1 MSRRDLLKLP
11 ALLIPTLSGAKEPDG
26 PPWFTDLAA
35 KAGLTEPVVYGGVDH
50 KKFILET
57 NGCGIAFYDYDHDG
71 WLDILVPGGS
81 RLEAPPPAP
90 SIRLYKN
97 NRNRPFTHVPTKPPF
112 HPLPS
117 APPPAPPA

>member
-81 RLEAPPPAP
+81 RLDGAPPAT

-97 NRNRPFTHVPTKPPF
+97 NRNGTFSDETKKAG
-112 HPLPS
+112 LQRVAWVS
-117 APPPAPPA
+117 GVCVGD

>member
-26 PPWFTDLAA
+26 LPWFTDIAA

-57 NGCGIAFYDYDHDG
+57 NGCGIVFYDYDHHG
-71 WLDILVPGGS
+71 WPDILVPGGS
-81 RLEAPPPAP
+81 PLHGAPAATTL
-90 SIRLYKN
+90 RLYKN
-97 NRNRPFTHVPTKPPF
+97 NLNGPFLVVNKKAR
-112 HPLPS
+112 LP
-117 APPPAPPA
+117 